1 MAMENEIEN
10 ARRDALV
17 KKEYE
22 GYEKQ
27 LKKEREE
34 NEAPRK
40 TVREALLGL
49 GAKLMPSK
57 PPVKEKEKS
66 AAESIGEAARKS
78 LPPKESGMKK
88 ASGGSVSSTSTRA
101 DGCALRGKTRGKIV
115 GCLRLATRKRSSCG
129 LWLRILSSPRR

>member
-1 MAMENEIEN
+1 MPTENEIEN

-22 GYEKQ
+22 EYEKQ

-49 GAKLMPSK
+49 GSKLMPSASTAK
-57 PPVKEKEKS
+57 EKEKEKS
-66 AAESIGEAARKS
+66 FAESLGEAARKS
-78 LPPKESGMKK
+78 LPPKGSGMKK
-88 ASGGSVSSTSTRA
+88 GGKVSSASSRA
-101 DGCALRGKTRGKIV
+101 DGCAIRGKTRGKMV
-115 GCLRLATRKRSSCG
+115 
-129 LWLRILSSPRR
+129 

>member
-1 MAMENEIEN
+1 MPMENEIEN

-49 GAKLMPSK
+49 GAKLLPSK
-57 PPVKEKEKS
+57 RP
-66 AAESIGEAARKS
+66 A
-78 LPPKESGMKK
+78 KESGMK
-88 ASGGSVSSTSTRA
+88 SGGKVSSASSRA
-101 DGCALRGKTRGKIV
+101 DGIAQRGKTRGKIV
-115 GCLRLATRKRSSCG
+115 
-129 LWLRILSSPRR
+129 